1 MTFKI
6 GKTREVTFDFDTSN
20 DTPESVAR
28 EMVNELELNDDQM
41 QLIIAQI
48 ESQVFNNKTLL

>member
-1 MTFKI
+1 MPSKNLVKMTFKI

-41 QLIIAQI
+41 QLIIA
-48 ESQVFNNKTLL
+48 